1 MKQPTGWPVDPTL
14 FDPEQI
20 PPVTRAFNAQLEMVL
35 ASVPSILQV
44 PVTVVREAR
53 SRGTSALGVIA
64 TSPRAL
70 TRLIPTPAGDLP
82 LRIFQSPGARG
93 VLLHLH
99 PGGWS
104 LGAHDQQDV
113 LLESIAITTG
123 LSIVSVGYR
132 LAPEH
137 PYPAAPDDC
146 EQAALWLIAQA
157 AREFGSQRLFIGGE
171 SAGAHLALLTLL
183 RLRDR
188 HGLRPFEA
196 AYLTYGCFDL
206 SLTPSAQRWGHRNL
220 VLSTPILE
228 QFVNWF
234 APNHDR
240 RDPQLSPL
248 YADLKGLPA
257 ALFTVGTLDPLLDDS
272 LFMAC
277 RYLAAGNTLE
287 FALYPGAIHGFN
299 LIPNEQSLAANARIM
314 AFLGQRLAQ
323 APAK

>member
-1 MKQPTGWPVDPTL
+1 MEQPAGWPVDPKL

-20 PPVTRAFNAQLEMVL
+20 PPLTRAFNAQIEMVL
-35 ASVPSILQV
+35 ASVPSLLEMPI
-44 PVTVVREAR
+44 TVVREAR
-53 SRGTSALGVIA
+53 ARGASALGVIA

-82 LRIFQSPGARG
+82 LRIIATPGASG

-113 LLESIAITTG
+113 MLESIAVTTG

-146 EQAALWLIAQA
+146 EQAALWLVAHA
-157 AREFGSQRLFIGGE
+157 AREWGSPRLFIGGE

-188 HGLRPFEA
+188 HGLMPFEA

-206 SLTPSAQRWGHRNL
+206 TLSPSAQRWGKRNL
-220 VLSTPILE
+220 VLSTPIIE

-234 APNHDR
+234 APGRDR
-240 RDPQLSPL
+240 RDPDISPL
-248 YADLKGLPA
+248 YADLKGLPP

-277 RYLAAGNTLE
+277 RWLAAGNTLE

-299 LIPNEQSLAANARIM
+299 LIPNEQSLVANARIM
-314 AFLGQRLAQ
+314 AFLQQRLKLAS
-323 APAK
+323 AR

>member
-1 MKQPTGWPVDPTL
+1 MEQPTGWPVDPKL

-20 PPVTRAFNAQLEMVL
+20 PPLTRAFNAQIEMVL
-35 ASVPSILQV
+35 ASVPSILEL
-44 PVTVVREAR
+44 PITVVREAR
-53 SRGTSALGVIA
+53 ARGASALGVIA
-64 TSPRAL
+64 TSPRAVN
-70 TRLIPTPAGDLP
+70 RLIPTPAGELP
-82 LRIFQSPGARG
+82 LRVITTPGARG

-104 LGAHDQQDV
+104 LGAHDQQDMQ
-113 LLESIAITTG
+113 LESIAITTG

-146 EQAALWLIAQA
+146 EQAALWLIANA
-157 AREFGSQRLFIGGE
+157 AHEFGTGTLFIGGE

-188 HGLRPFEA
+188 HGLKPFDA
-196 AYLTYGCFDL
+196 AFLTYGCFDL
-206 SLTPSAQRWGHRNL
+206 TLSPSAHRWGRRNL
-220 VLSTPILE
+220 VLSTPIIE

-234 APNHDR
+234 APRQDR
-240 RDPQLSPL
+240 RDPDISPL
-248 YADLKGLPA
+248 YADLKGLPP

-272 LFMAC
+272 MFMAC
-277 RYLAAGNTLE
+277 RWLAAGNSLE

-299 LIPNEQSLAANARIM
+299 LIPNEQALAANARIM
-314 AFLGQRLAQ
+314 AFLLQRLAL
-323 APAK
+323 ASAG